1 MMPRKGCA
9 GGITI
14 FRRCCRAVTV
24 CLLVLHS
31 IYATTWFVAPDGD
44 DGNDGTIDEPFATMQ
59 QGHDEAEAGDTIY
72 FRGGTYEFS
81 RGARDDCGVYLT
93 KSGDSDDKRI
103 CYFAYEDE
111 RPVFD
116 FSGLQLGSATSAG
129 IRINGSEYLHFRG
142 LEICN
147 VPQPGFSA
155 NNGIWCNP
163 GSYIIFELC
172 EFHHNGG
179 PGLSIANGNG
189 GHLVLNC
196 DSHNNF
202 DPQKGGED
210 ADGFGVHY
218 QTSGPSTI
226 IRGCR
231 AWWNADD
238 GFDCIHQSIPVIIEN
253 SWFWL
258 NGYAAGTTDPAG
270 NGQGVKGGGYGLP
283 TSRVPADL
291 PQNIIRNCVSFMNK
305 DAGFNANYHPIAC
318 YWYNNTGFDNRG
330 GNFRMQGITISG
342 GDFTMTN
349 RAVMRNN
356 ISFEGSVAYC
366 DGDEVDASHNSW
378 DLDGIDVTGDD
389 FVSIDTT
396 GVRGP
401 RKADGSLPDIDFFK
415 LAEGSDLIDKGID
428 VELPFTGEAP
438 DLGAFEYEEPS
449 AAGMQPFVIHRV
461 RDAEYLDPHAAG
473 LFNVFDLSGRRV
485 IERAGR
491 YPHVITIHAP
501 SAGGT
506 GSTGSTVRALHV
518 R

>member
-1 MMPRKGCA
+1 MKWLHRIPVVSVNCFLLILLPVTA
-9 GGITI
+9 PLITADI
-14 FRRCCRAVTV
+14 F
-24 CLLVLHS
+24 
-31 IYATTWFVAPDGD
+31 FVAPDGD
-44 DGNDGTIDEPFATMQ
+44 DHNPGTKDEPFATMQ
-59 QGHDEAEAGDTIY
+59 QGHDEAGAGDTIY

-81 RGARDDCGVYLT
+81 QGARNDCGVHIT
-93 KSGDSDDKRI
+93 KSGDSDERRI
-103 CYFAYEDE
+103 YYFAYEDE
-111 RPVFD
+111 KPVFD

-129 IRINGSEYLHFRG
+129 IRINGSSYLHFRG

-147 VPQPGFSA
+147 VPQPGYSA

-163 GSYIIFELC
+163 GSYIIFERC
-172 EFHHNGG
+172 VFHHNGG

-258 NGYAAGTTDPAG
+258 NGYAAGTMDPAG

-283 TSRVPADL
+283 TSRVPAKL

-305 DAGFNANYHPIAC
+305 DAGFNTNYHPIAC
-318 YWYNNTGFDNRG
+318 YWYNNTAFKNKG
-330 GNFRMQGITISG
+330 GNFRMQGITINGS
-342 GDFTMTN
+342 DFTMTN
-349 RAVMRNN
+349 RGILRNN
-356 ISFEGSVAYC
+356 VSLEGKVAYC

-378 DLDGIDVTGDD
+378 DLSDIEVTEDD
-389 FVSIDTT
+389 FISIDTT

-401 RKADGSLPDIDFFK
+401 RKPDGSLPDIDFLK
-415 LAEGSDLIDKGID
+415 LVESSDLIDKGID
-428 VELPFTGEAP
+428 VDLPFSGEAP
-438 DLGAFEYEEPS
+438 DLGAFEFEESSGITVMSHYIPS
-449 AAGMQPFVIHRV
+449 IAPA
-461 RDAEYLDPHAAG
+461 DAQNSN
-473 LFNVFDLSGRRV
+473 NVVNKYMFDLSGRRLLLKTGGNSGSMLYLLPV
-485 IERAGR
+485 SGYDAGQVKKLMEIGR
-491 YPHVITIHAP
+491 
-501 SAGGT
+501 
-506 GSTGSTVRALHV
+506 
-518 R
+518 